1 LVAACPLYVKG
12 HSDGEFVFD
21 HAWADA
27 AERAGIRYYPKL
39 LVGVPFTPVGGARF
53 LVAPGADRARW
64 VARLAGALRQLCL
77 DNGLSGVHVN
87 FCREDEQAAL
97 AAASWLPRIGVQYH
111 WTNRGWTRFDDYLAE
126 LRHKRRNQVRRE
138 LREVEAAGVSID
150 VRIGD

>member
-1 LVAACPLYVKG
+1 
-12 HSDGEFVFD
+12 
-21 HAWADA
+21 
-27 AERAGIRYYPKL
+27 
-39 LVGVPFTPVGGARF
+39 
-53 LVAPGADRARW
+53 
-64 VARLAGALRQLCL
+64 CL

-138 LREVEAAGVSID
+138 LREVEAAGVSIE
-150 VRIGD
+150 VRIGDEIPDAWLEPMWRFYRATVDTNPWGHRYLNRRFFDLVRERFAERLCFVV